1 MSLGPLDRP
10 ADLQSVLPVQILC
23 ALAGLFFVLFEGA
36 LAQWSIF
43 YGSAPSLAL
52 CYIYFMFI
60 AYPFRLSF
68 FAVLLMGVFSEIMFF
83 QMLGTN
89 SVAFIIAA
97 LVTQWRA
104 SYLSDADFIEFWGN
118 FSLIVILV
126 GVLKLMIY
134 FISYFS
140 LPDLSAL
147 LQQTGMT
154 ILLFPVFYVVL
165 VSLSSVLIKI
175 MSFQSGWK

>member
-23 ALAGLFFVLFEGA
+23 ALGGLFFVLFEGA

-43 YGSAPSLAL
+43 YGSAPLLAL

-60 AYPFRLSF
+60 AYPFRLSLLS
-68 FAVLLMGVFSEIMFF
+68 VLLMGIFSEIMFF

-104 SYLSDADFIEFWGN
+104 SYLSDADFIEVWAN
-118 FSLIVILV
+118 LSLTVILV
-126 GVLKLMIY
+126 GIVKLVIY

-140 LPDLSAL
+140 VPDLSAL

-154 ILLFPVFYVVL
+154 ILLFPIFYVVL
-165 VSLSSVLIKI
+165 VSLSSVLVKVL
-175 MSFQSGWK
+175 SFQSG